1 MFVEIKGLPDNPT
14 VNGVDFSKL
23 SAEEHKQAIFKYS
36 PHNYYQIS
44 GWIVVGRGS
53 NDWTLRIK
61 RTRDGKEEEKE
72 VLDFQTMYSTLNA
85 GILNERIVKTVVE
98 FLEKGHTPAIP
109 RAIDH
114 MFHAPALATIRAL
127 TGMDMVIMKSGGA
140 ETVETAVSIAFQY
153 WKHVHGGETKNAEE
167 KFPYI
172 ISAQNNFHGRTRMS
186 RSLSTSDSSRKNIG
200 PLIQHVIH
208 VPFND
213 IPAMSNKLEKY
224 RDNIAAVILE
234 PIQGEGGVR
243 MPHENYLKE
252 VETLCR
258 KHGVLFI
265 LDEIQTGFGRTG
277 TDFAFE
283 YYKVKPDLLCGGKAA
298 GAGIVPVSFVA
309 GKKEVMSVIKPGTE
323 GATWSATPIQCLAI
337 MLAIKELSDNKLAAQ
352 SAEKGAYMF
361 SLLQELAKKYPDI
374 ITDVRGKGLFI
385 GIDTIHEGKKLS
397 AALLEGGLWAK
408 ETGED
413 GKTMR
418 LSPPLI
424 IPKEEIQKA
433 VAIFEKVIMRLKA

>member
-1 MFVEIKGLPDNPT
+1 
-14 VNGVDFSKL
+14 
-23 SAEEHKQAIFKYS
+23 
-36 PHNYYQIS
+36 
-44 GWIVVGRGS
+44 
-53 NDWTLRIK
+53 
-61 RTRDGKEEEKE
+61 
-72 VLDFQTMYSTLNA
+72 
-85 GILNERIVKTVVE
+85 
-98 FLEKGHTPAIP
+98 
-109 RAIDH
+109 
-114 MFHAPALATIRAL
+114 
-127 TGMDMVIMKSGGA
+127 
-140 ETVETAVSIAFQY
+140 
-153 WKHVHGGETKNAEE
+153 
-167 KFPYI
+167 
-172 ISAQNNFHGRTRMS
+172 MS
-186 RSLSTSDSSRKNIG
+186 RSLSTSGSSRKNVG

-213 IPAMSNKLEKY
+213 VSAIQSTIEK
-224 RDNIAAVILE
+224 NEGNVAAVILE

-243 MPHENYLKE
+243 MPNENYLKE

-265 LDEIQTGFGRTG
+265 LDEIQTGFGKTG
-277 TDFAFE
+277 ADFAFE
-283 YYKVKPDLLCGGKAA
+283 YYKVNPDLLCSGKAA

-323 GATWSATPIQCLAI
+323 GATWSATPIQCLAV
-337 MLAIKELSDNKLAAQ
+337 MLAIKELSDNNLAAQ

-361 SLLQELAKKYPDI
+361 SLLQELAKKHPDI
-374 ITDVRGKGLFI
+374 ITDIRGKGLFI

-397 AALLEGGLWAK
+397 AALLEEGLWVK

-433 VAIFEKVIMRLKA
+433 VSIFEKGIQRLKK